1 MVLAPTVRRHSLHSI
16 GITLLSLPEF
26 LTFSK
31 YLVHLQVDEIP
42 GVGYFSPKAF
52 ANTLSGMTK
61 LRSLS
66 LHFISFPSPPAGT
79 PLAYPGKRVVLPALG
94 YFKYRGT
101 NQDLDSLVARIDAP
115 FLSRI

>member
-1 MVLAPTVRRHSLHSI
+1 MVLAPTVRRLHSI

-66 LHFISFPSPPAGT
+66 LHFISLPSRRNSISIP
-79 PLAYPGKRVVLPALG
+79 
-94 YFKYRGT
+94 RGT
-101 NQDLDSLVARIDAP
+101 RRSPCSWILQI
-115 FLSRI
+115 SRDQPGLGQSGG